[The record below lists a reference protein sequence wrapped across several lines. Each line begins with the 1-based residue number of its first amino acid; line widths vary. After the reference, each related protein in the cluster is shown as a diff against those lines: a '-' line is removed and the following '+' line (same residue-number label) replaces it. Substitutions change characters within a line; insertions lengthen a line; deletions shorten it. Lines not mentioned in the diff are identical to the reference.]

1 MMSDKITKE
10 FEELVRT
17 VAILRSPGG
26 CPWDKEQTH
35 DSLKKYAIEETYE
48 VIEAIESGDPK
59 KIEDEL
65 GDLLLQVLLHA
76 QIASESEQFDIGDVC
91 RVIREKLQRRH
102 PHVFAD
108 VEISGV
114 EDVLYNWEQIKKG
127 EPGYDQR
134 KSVLDGVPKSLPAL
148 MRAAEISKKAARTG
162 FDWPDVDS
170 ILDKLREETR
180 ELEEAINRGI
190 SKEIENEIGDLLF
203 TTVNIARFKG
213 IDPEEALRRMLE
225 KFTRR
230 FNHIEESAQRSGK
243 SIQDMTL
250 EEMDRVWDEAKN
262 GE

>member
-1 MMSDKITKE
+1 MSDKVTKE

-17 VAILRSPGG
+17 IAILRGPDG

-48 VIEAIESGDPK
+48 VVEAIESGDSK
-59 KIEDEL
+59 RIEDEL

-76 QIASESEQFDIGDVC
+76 QIACESDQFDIGDIC
-91 RVIREKLQRRH
+91 RVLREKLQRRH

-108 VEISGV
+108 TEISGV

-134 KSVLDGVPKSLPAL
+134 KSVLVGVPKSFPAL

-162 FDWPDVDS
+162 FDWPDIHAV
-170 ILDKLREETR
+170 LDKLKEETR
-180 ELEEAINRGI
+180 EVEEAINRGVT
-190 SKEIENEIGDLLF
+190 KEIEGEIGDLLF
-203 TTVNIARFKG
+203 TTVNIARFTG

-225 KFTRR
+225 R
-230 FNHIEESAQRSGK
+230 FSSRFRHIEESAQLSGR
-243 SIQDMTL
+243 SIQDLTL
-250 EEMDRVWDEAKN
+250 EEMDQVWEEAKN